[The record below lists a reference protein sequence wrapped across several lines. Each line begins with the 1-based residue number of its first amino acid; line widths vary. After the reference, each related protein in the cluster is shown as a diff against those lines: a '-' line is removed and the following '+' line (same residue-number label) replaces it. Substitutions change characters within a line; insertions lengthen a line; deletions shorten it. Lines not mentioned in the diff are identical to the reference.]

1 MKAVKGEEIILTCD
15 NKVGQLNAL
24 TALLKEKNINLRG
37 ISAYTLEAKAVFRL
51 ITSDNQ
57 KAKEVLRTA
66 GSLQTKEVVIVDMP
80 DEVGQLNLIA
90 KKLKDANIDLT
101 HIYGTTSKPHESAII
116 VFASNDNN
124 KALAII
130 TA

>member
-1 MKAVKGEEIILTCD
+1 MKAVKGEELILTCD
-15 NKVGQLNAL
+15 NKVGKLEEL
-24 TALLKEKNINLRG
+24 TTLLKEKNINLRG
-37 ISAYTLEAKAVFRL
+37 ISAFVYDSKAAFRL
-51 ITSDNQ
+51 ITSDNI
-57 KAKEVLRTA
+57 KAKEVIKKI
-66 GSLQTKEVVIVDMP
+66 GSLEMKEVIIVDVP

-116 VFASNDNN
+116 VFASSDNN

-130 TA
+130 AA

>member
-1 MKAVKGEEIILTCD
+1 MKAVKGEELILTCD
-15 NKVGQLNAL
+15 NKVGRLDEL

-37 ISAYTLEAKAVFRL
+37 ISAYVVNSKAVFRL
-51 ITSDNQ
+51 IASDNI
-57 KAKEVLRTA
+57 KAKEVLKKI
-66 GSLQTKEVVIVDMP
+66 GSLEVKEVIIVDMP

-101 HIYGTTSKPHESAII
+101 HIYGTTSRPHESAII

-124 KALAII
+124 KALTII
-130 TA
+130 VA

>member
-1 MKAVKGEEIILTCD
+1 MKAVKGEELILTCD
-15 NKVGQLNAL
+15 NKVGQLDTL
-24 TALLKEKNINLRG
+24 TSLLKEKNINLRG
-37 ISAYTLEAKAVFRL
+37 INAYVADSKASFRM
-51 ITSDNQ
+51 ITSDNV
-57 KAKEVLRTA
+57 KAKEVLKKI
-66 GSLQTKEVVIVDMP
+66 GSLTAKEVIIVDIP

-124 KALAII
+124 KALAVIG
-130 TA
+130 A

>member
-1 MKAVKGEEIILTCD
+1 MKAVKGEELILTCD
-15 NKVGQLNAL
+15 NEVGRLDDL
-24 TALLKEKNINLRG
+24 TSFLKEKNINLRG
-37 ISAYTLEAKAVFRL
+37 INAYVADSKAIFRL
-51 ITSDNQ
+51 ITSDNV
-57 KAKEVLRTA
+57 KAKEALKKI
-66 GSLQTKEVVIVDMP
+66 GSLQTKEVIIVDMP

-90 KKLKDANIDLT
+90 EKLKDANIDLL
-101 HIYGTTSKPHESAII
+101 HIYGTTSKPHESAIV